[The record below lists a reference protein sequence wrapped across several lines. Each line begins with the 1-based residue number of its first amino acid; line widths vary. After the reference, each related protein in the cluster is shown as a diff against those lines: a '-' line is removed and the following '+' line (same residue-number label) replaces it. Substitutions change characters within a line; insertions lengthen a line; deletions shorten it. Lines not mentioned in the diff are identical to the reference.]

1 MKAVVSVMGIDRTGI
16 IAKVSGC
23 LFNHGV
29 NILDINQTIMQ
40 NIFTMVMLVEF
51 KDDSTEY
58 NTVMNELD
66 VIGKEI
72 GVDIR
77 MQHEDIFNSMH
88 RI

>member
-51 KDDSTEY
+51 KDDSAEY
-58 NTVMNELD
+58 NTVTAELD
-66 VIGKEI
+66 AIGKEI

>member
-23 LFNHGV
+23 LYNHGV

-51 KDDSTEY
+51 RDDSTEY
-58 NTVMNELD
+58 NTVMSELD
-66 VIGKEI
+66 GIGKEI

>member
-1 MKAVVSVMGIDRTGI
+1 MRAVVSVMGIDRPGI

-23 LFNHGV
+23 LFENGV

-51 KDDSTEY
+51 TE
-58 NTVMNELD
+58 NASASDVVMSSLEK
-66 VIGKEI
+66 IGEEI

-77 MQHEDIFNSMH
+77 MQNEDIFNSMH

>member
-23 LFNHGV
+23 LYNHGV

-51 KDDSTEY
+51 KDGSAEY
-58 NTVMNELD
+58 NTVMTELD
-66 VIGKEI
+66 EIGKEI

>member
-1 MKAVVSVMGIDRTGI
+1 MRAVVSVMGIDHPGI
-16 IAKVSGC
+16 IAKVSTC
-23 LFNHGV
+23 LYNNKV

-51 KDDSTEY
+51 GEGADTI
-58 NTVMNELD
+58 TAELD
-66 VIGKEI
+66 AIGKEI

-77 MQHEDIFNSMH
+77 MQNEDIFNSMH

>member
-66 VIGKEI
+66 AIGKEI

>member
-23 LFNHGV
+23 LYEHGV

-51 KDDSTEY
+51 KDGSAEY
-58 NTVMNELD
+58 NTVVNELD
-66 VIGKEI
+66 TIGKEI

>member
-16 IAKVSGC
+16 IAKVSTC
-23 LFNHGV
+23 LYNHGV

-58 NTVMNELD
+58 NTVMTELD
-66 VIGKEI
+66 GIGKEI

>member
-1 MKAVVSVMGIDRTGI
+1 MRAAVSVMGIDRPGI

-23 LFNHGV
+23 LFENGV

-51 KDDSTEY
+51 TE
-58 NTVMNELD
+58 NASAFDVVMGSLEK
-66 VIGKEI
+66 IGEEI

-77 MQHEDIFNSMH
+77 MQNEEIFNSMH

>member
-23 LFNHGV
+23 LYNHGV

-58 NTVMNELD
+58 NKVMSELD
-66 VIGKEI
+66 GIGKEI

>member
-1 MKAVVSVMGIDRTGI
+1 MRAVVSVMGVDQTGI

-23 LFNHGV
+23 LYNNKV

-51 KDDSTEY
+51 NKDSDNY
-58 NTVMNELD
+58 NAVMTDLD
-66 VIGKEI
+66 AIGKEI
-72 GVDIR
+72 GVEIR
-77 MQHEDIFNSMH
+77 MQNEDIFNSMH

>member
-1 MKAVVSVMGIDRTGI
+1 MKAVVSVMGVDRTGI

-23 LFNHGV
+23 LYKHSV

-51 KDDSTEY
+51 SKDSKDY
-58 NTVMNELD
+58 NLVMNELD
-66 VIGKEI
+66 KISKEI
-72 GVDIR
+72 GVEIR
-77 MQHEDIFNSMH
+77 MQNEDIFNSMH